1 MASDILIVDD
11 EADIR
16 ELISG
21 ILGDEGYETRLAGD
35 STQTLKAIAQRRP
48 SLVILDIWLQGSEL
62 DGMELLEIIKSEHK
76 DLPVVMI
83 SGHGNIETAVNAT
96 KIGAYDFIEK
106 PFKADHL
113 MVVVSRALEAAGLR
127 REISELRLRVGED
140 VDLIGDSSPINLL
153 RQTLEKVAPTGSRVM
168 ITGPAGVGKEIV
180 ARSIHKMSERRDG
193 PFVILNC
200 ATMRPERLETELFGV
215 EAGEDSPDSLRKTG
229 TFEQADGGTLFLDEV
244 ADMPIE
250 TQGKIVRALQD
261 QTFLRVGGDQQV
273 SVDVRVISSSNRN
286 LSDEMAA
293 GRFREDLFFRLS
305 VV

>member
-113 MVVVSRALEAAGLR
+113 MVVISRALEAAGLR
-127 REISELRLRVGED
+127 REILELRLRVGED
-140 VDLIGDSSPINLL
+140 VDLIGDSSPVNLL

-193 PFVILNC
+193 PFIILNC

-215 EAGEDSPDSLRKTG
+215 EAGEDSP
-229 TFEQADGGTLFLDEV
+229 
-244 ADMPIE
+244 
-250 TQGKIVRALQD
+250 
-261 QTFLRVGGDQQV
+261 
-273 SVDVRVISSSNRN
+273 
-286 LSDEMAA
+286 
-293 GRFREDLFFRLS
+293 
-305 VV
+305 